1 MSRIGSINQPNVLFY
16 QHPLDMKT
24 NTCSNVHINKQK
36 LDSCVHIKHHYLKK
50 WMNTNDQLQFDTLCK
65 SLAGSLGFGFISFD
79 RELQIADYTPLASDL
94 VHLKS
99 SIDQT
104 IADGTDINVWKSWK
118 ELLES
123 ALRAKKKA
131 DFGTVE
137 YTCNNHLR
145 LLNITCIP
153 FIDPTSDVAIGG
165 TIALCDITEKQS
177 VEQEL
182 AHAERLIAI
191 GKVAGKVA
199 HELNNPLDGI
209 LRYVNLSLRT
219 IEKGSPEKATDYL
232 LHCRTGLQRMVQVV
246 TELLEFS
253 RSTHLAFET
262 SAVDRLLEDALRS
275 LEFPLRN
282 IDVHLIR
289 EHTDSIPHF
298 KSDALFQVFCNLIK
312 NAADAMEEQGQLS
325 ITVRQTTNDWQV
337 EFRDSGVGFDPDTI
351 DDLFKPFYTTKPQGR
366 GTGLG
371 LAICKDIL
379 TKLDGHITAQ
389 NALEGGGIFTVH
401 LPAHHTNSDR
411 S

>member
-1 MSRIGSINQPNVLFY
+1 
-16 QHPLDMKT
+16 
-24 NTCSNVHINKQK
+24 
-36 LDSCVHIKHHYLKK
+36 
-50 WMNTNDQLQFDTLCK
+50 MNTNTQLQFDTLCK
-65 SLAGSLGFGFISFD
+65 SLADSLRFAFISFD
-79 RELQIADYTPLASDL
+79 RELRIADYTPLAKNL
-94 VHLKS
+94 VYLKPF
-99 SIDQT
+99 IDQT
-104 IADGTDINVWKSWK
+104 IAEGTDINVWKNWK

-123 ALRAKKKA
+123 TLAANKKA

-153 FIDPTSDVAIGG
+153 FIDPTSDTAIGG
-165 TIALCDITEKQS
+165 TIALYDITEKLS

-232 LHCRTGLQRMVQVV
+232 LHCRKGLQRMVQVI
-246 TELLEFS
+246 TELLDFS

-262 SAVDRLLEDALRS
+262 SAVDKLLEDALRS

-282 IDVHLIR
+282 IDVRLVH
-289 EHTDSIPHF
+289 EHTESVPHF

-312 NAADAMEEQGQLS
+312 NAADAMEGRGQLT
-325 ITVRQTTNDWQV
+325 ITLRQTTCEWQIEV
-337 EFRDSGVGFDPDTI
+337 LDTGNGFDPNAI

-371 LAICKDIL
+371 LAICRDIL
-379 TKLDGHITAQ
+379 AKLDSRVTAK
-389 NALEGGGIFTVH
+389 NAPEGGGVFTVH
-401 LPAHHTNSDR
+401 LPIPHPNSDR

>member
-1 MSRIGSINQPNVLFY
+1 MFIQ
-16 QHPLDMKT
+16 
-24 NTCSNVHINKQK
+24 INKNG
-36 LDSCVHIKHHYLKK
+36 SNVHIKHHFLKK
-50 WMNTNDQLQFDTLCK
+50 SMNINTQLQFDTLCK
-65 SLAGSLGFGFISFD
+65 SLADSLRFGFISFD
-79 RELQIADYTPLASDL
+79 RELRIADYTPLAKNL
-94 VHLKS
+94 VHLKPF
-99 SIDQT
+99 IDQT
-104 IADGTDINVWKSWK
+104 IAEGTDINVWKNWK

-123 ALRAKKKA
+123 TLAANKKA

-137 YTCNNHLR
+137 YTCKNHLR

-153 FIDPTSDVAIGG
+153 FIDPTSDTAICG
-165 TIALCDITEKQS
+165 TIALYDITEKLS

-209 LRYVNLSLRT
+209 LRYVNLSLRK

-232 LHCRTGLQRMVQVV
+232 LHCRKGLQRMVQVI
-246 TELLEFS
+246 TELLDFS

-262 SAVDRLLEDALRS
+262 SAVDKLLEDALRS

-282 IDVHLIR
+282 IDVRLVH
-289 EHTDSIPHF
+289 EHTESVPHL

-312 NAADAMEEQGQLS
+312 NAADAMEGRGQLT
-325 ITVRQTTNDWQV
+325 ITLRQTTSEWQI
-337 EFRDSGVGFDPDTI
+337 EFLDTGNGFDPNTI

-371 LAICKDIL
+371 LAICRDIL
-379 TKLDGHITAQ
+379 AKLDSRVTAK
-389 NALEGGGIFTVH
+389 NAPEGGGVFTVH
-401 LPAHHTNSDR
+401 LPIPHPNSDR

>member
-1 MSRIGSINQPNVLFY
+1 
-16 QHPLDMKT
+16 
-24 NTCSNVHINKQK
+24 
-36 LDSCVHIKHHYLKK
+36 
-50 WMNTNDQLQFDTLCK
+50 MNTNTQLQFDTLCK
-65 SLAGSLGFGFISFD
+65 SLADSLRFGFISFD
-79 RELQIADYTPLASDL
+79 RELLIADYTPLAKNL
-94 VHLKS
+94 VYLKPF
-99 SIDQT
+99 IDQT
-104 IADGTDINVWKSWK
+104 IAEGTDINVWKNWK

-123 ALRAKKKA
+123 TLAANKQA

-137 YTCNNHLR
+137 YTRNNHLR

-153 FIDPTSDVAIGG
+153 FIDPTSDTAIGG
-165 TIALCDITEKQS
+165 TIALYDITEKLS

-232 LHCRTGLQRMVQVV
+232 LHCRKGLQRMVQVI
-246 TELLEFS
+246 TELLDFS

-262 SAVDRLLEDALRS
+262 GAVDKLLEDALRS

-282 IDVHLIR
+282 IDVRLVH
-289 EHTDSIPHF
+289 EHTESVPHF

-312 NAADAMEEQGQLS
+312 NAADAMEGRGQLT
-325 ITVRQTTNDWQV
+325 ITLRQTSSEWQI
-337 EFRDSGVGFDPDTI
+337 EFLDTGNGFDPNTI

-371 LAICKDIL
+371 LAICRDIL
-379 TKLDGHITAQ
+379 AKLDSRVTAK
-389 NALEGGGIFTVH
+389 NAPEGGGVFTVH
-401 LPAHHTNSDR
+401 LPIPHPNSDR

>member
-1 MSRIGSINQPNVLFY
+1 
-16 QHPLDMKT
+16 
-24 NTCSNVHINKQK
+24 
-36 LDSCVHIKHHYLKK
+36 
-50 WMNTNDQLQFDTLCK
+50 MNTTDQLQFDTLCK
-65 SLAGSLGFGFISFD
+65 SLAGSLRFGFISFD
-79 RELQIADYTPLASDL
+79 RKLRIVDYTPLANDL
-94 VHLKS
+94 VHLKPF
-99 SIDQT
+99 IDQT
-104 IADGTDINVWKSWK
+104 IAEGTDINVWKSWK

-123 ALRAKKKA
+123 ALTAKKKA
-131 DFGTVE
+131 EFGTVK
-137 YTCNNHLR
+137 YIRNNHQK

-153 FIDPTSDVAIGG
+153 FIDPISDTVIGG
-165 TIALCDITEKQS
+165 TIALYDITEKLS

-219 IEKGSPEKATDYL
+219 IEKGCPEKATDYL
-232 LHCRTGLQRMVQVV
+232 LHCRKGLERMVQII

-262 SAVDRLLEDALRS
+262 CAVDRLLEDALRS

-282 IDVHLIR
+282 IDVRLVR
-289 EHTDSIPHF
+289 EHTDSVPHF

-312 NAADAMEEQGQLS
+312 NAADAMGGRGRLT
-325 ITVRQTTNDWQV
+325 ITLRQTTNDWQI
-337 EFRDSGVGFDPDTI
+337 EFLDTGAGFDPDTI

-371 LAICKDIL
+371 LAICRDIL
-379 TKLDGHITAQ
+379 TKLNSRITAQ
-389 NALEGGGIFTVH
+389 NAPEGGGIFTVH
-401 LPAHHTNSDR
+401 LPIHNPNSNR

>member
-1 MSRIGSINQPNVLFY
+1 
-16 QHPLDMKT
+16 
-24 NTCSNVHINKQK
+24 
-36 LDSCVHIKHHYLKK
+36 
-50 WMNTNDQLQFDTLCK
+50 MNTNDQLQFDSLCK
-65 SLAGSLGFGFISFD
+65 SLAGSLRFGFISFD
-79 RELQIADYTPLASDL
+79 RKLRIVDHTPLVNDWI
-94 VHLKS
+94 HLEPF
-99 SIDQT
+99 IDQT
-104 IADGTDINVWKSWK
+104 IAAGTDMNVWKSWK
-118 ELLES
+118 ELLKSTLE
-123 ALRAKKKA
+123 AKKKA

-137 YTCNNHLR
+137 YIR
-145 LLNITCIP
+145 DDQKKLLNITCIP
-153 FIDPTSDVAIGG
+153 FIDPASDTVIGG
-165 TIALCDITEKQS
+165 TIALYDITEKLNI
-177 VEQEL
+177 EQEL

-232 LHCRTGLQRMVQVV
+232 LHCRKGLQRMAKII

-275 LEFPLRN
+275 LEFPLQN
-282 IDVHLIR
+282 IDVRLAH
-289 EHTDSIPHF
+289 EHTDPLPHF

-312 NAADAMEEQGQLS
+312 NAADAMGEQGRLT
-325 ITVRQTTNDWQV
+325 ITLRQMTDDWQI
-337 EFRDSGVGFDPDTI
+337 EFLDTGVGFDPNAI

-371 LAICKDIL
+371 LAICRDIL

-389 NALEGGGIFTVH
+389 NAPEGGGMFTVH
-401 LPAHHTNSDR
+401 LPIQNPNSDR

>member
-1 MSRIGSINQPNVLFY
+1 
-16 QHPLDMKT
+16 
-24 NTCSNVHINKQK
+24 
-36 LDSCVHIKHHYLKK
+36 
-50 WMNTNDQLQFDTLCK
+50 MNTDKQLQFDPLCK
-65 SLAGSLGFGFISFD
+65 SLADSLRFGFISFD
-79 RELQIADYTPLASDL
+79 RKLRITDYTPLANDWVYL
-94 VHLKS
+94 NP

-104 IADGTDINVWKSWK
+104 LTRGTDINVWKSWK

-123 ALRAKKKA
+123 ALEAKQKA
-131 DFGTVE
+131 DFGTVK
-137 YTCNNHLR
+137 YTREDQQR

-153 FIDPTSDVAIGG
+153 FMDPISGAVTGG
-165 TIALCDITEKQS
+165 TIALYDITEKLT

-219 IEKGSPEKATDYL
+219 IEKGHSEKATDYL
-232 LHCRTGLQRMVQVV
+232 LHCRDGLQRMAQII

-253 RSTHLAFET
+253 RSSHLAFET
-262 SAVDRLLEDALRS
+262 RAIDKLLEDALRS
-275 LEFPLRN
+275 LEFPLRD
-282 IDVHLIR
+282 IDIR
-289 EHTDSIPHF
+289 LVRDYTDDIPYF

-312 NAADAMEEQGQLS
+312 NAADAMGGQGRLT

-337 EFRDSGVGFDPDTI
+337 EFLDTGPGFDPGTI
-351 DDLFKPFYTTKPQGR
+351 GDLFKPFYTTKPQGR

-371 LAICKDIL
+371 LAICRDIL
-379 TKLDGHITAQ
+379 AKLDSRITAQ
-389 NALEGGGIFTVH
+389 NTPEGGGVFTVH
-401 LPAHHTNSDR
+401 LPKHNPDSDR

>member
-1 MSRIGSINQPNVLFY
+1 M
-16 QHPLDMKT
+16 
-24 NTCSNVHINKQK
+24 NK
-36 LDSCVHIKHHYLKK
+36 
-50 WMNTNDQLQFDTLCK
+50 NNQLQFDSLCK
-65 SLAGSLGFGFISFD
+65 SLADSLRFGFISFD
-79 RELQIADYTPLASDL
+79 RKLRIADYTPLANDL
-94 VHLKS
+94 VCLTP

-104 IADGTDINVWKSWK
+104 LTQGTDINVWKSWK

-123 ALRAKKKA
+123 ALEAKQKA
-131 DFGTVE
+131 EFGTVK
-137 YTCNNHLR
+137 YTRENHQK

-153 FIDPTSDVAIGG
+153 FMDPISDAVTGG
-165 TIALCDITEKQS
+165 TVALYDITEKLT

-219 IEKGSPEKATDYL
+219 IEKGHPEKTTDYL
-232 LHCRTGLQRMVQVV
+232 LHCRDGLQRMAQII

-262 SAVDRLLEDALRS
+262 SAMDKLLEDALRS

-282 IDVHLIR
+282 IDVRLVR
-289 EHTDSIPHF
+289 EHTDGIPHF

-312 NAADAMEEQGQLS
+312 NAADAMQEHGQLT
-325 ITVRQTTNDWQV
+325 ITLRQTTNDWQV
-337 EFRDSGVGFDPDTI
+337 EFLDTGPGFDPGTI
-351 DDLFKPFYTTKPQGR
+351 DDLFKPFYTTKAKGR

-371 LAICKDIL
+371 LAICRDIL
-379 TKLDGHITAQ
+379 AKLDSRITAR
-389 NALEGGGIFTVH
+389 NAPEGGGVFTVH
-401 LPAHHTNSDR
+401 LPIHNPNSDR

>member
-1 MSRIGSINQPNVLFY
+1 
-16 QHPLDMKT
+16 
-24 NTCSNVHINKQK
+24 
-36 LDSCVHIKHHYLKK
+36 
-50 WMNTNDQLQFDTLCK
+50 MNTNDQLQFDTLCK

-104 IADGTDINVWKSWK
+104 IAGGTDINVWKNWK

-123 ALRAKKKA
+123 ALKAKKKA

-137 YTCNNHLR
+137 YTCDNHLR
-145 LLNITCIP
+145 LRKNFMARCSLII
-153 FIDPTSDVAIGG
+153 SDTAIGG
-165 TIALCDITEKQS
+165 TIALYDITEKQS

-219 IEKGSPEKATDYL
+219 IENGSPEKATDYL

-253 RSTHLAFET
+253 RSTHLAFDT

-275 LEFPLRN
+275 LEFPLRT

-312 NAADAMEEQGQLS
+312 NAADAMEEQGQLTIS
-325 ITVRQTTNDWQV
+325 VRQTTNDWQV
-337 EFRDSGVGFDPDTI
+337 EFCDSGVGFDPETI

-379 TKLDGHITAQ
+379 SKLDGHITAQ
-389 NALEGGGIFTVH
+389 NAPEGGGIFTVH
-401 LPAHHTNSDR
+401 LPIHHTNSDR

>member
-1 MSRIGSINQPNVLFY
+1 
-16 QHPLDMKT
+16 
-24 NTCSNVHINKQK
+24 
-36 LDSCVHIKHHYLKK
+36 
-50 WMNTNDQLQFDTLCK
+50 MNTNNPLQFDSLCK
-65 SLAGSLGFGFISFD
+65 SLAGSLQFGFISFD
-79 RELQIADYTPLASDL
+79 RKLHIADYTPLASDL
-94 VHLKS
+94 IHLEP
-99 SIDQT
+99 SIGQT
-104 IADGTDINVWKSWK
+104 LTQGTDVNVWKSWK

-123 ALRAKKKA
+123 ALAAKQKA
-131 DFGTVE
+131 EFGTVK
-137 YTCNNHLR
+137 YTRNNHQK

-153 FIDPTSDVAIGG
+153 IMDPISDVVIGG
-165 TIALCDITEKQS
+165 IIALYDITEKLD

-219 IEKGSPEKATDYL
+219 IEKGHPEKATDYL
-232 LHCRTGLQRMVQVV
+232 LHCRDGLQRMVHII

-253 RSTHLAFET
+253 RSTHLTFEA
-262 SAVDRLLEDALRS
+262 SAVDKLLEDALRS

-282 IDVHLIR
+282 IDVRLVH
-289 EHTDSIPHF
+289 EHTDGIPHF

-312 NAADAMEEQGQLS
+312 NAADAMEGQGQLT
-325 ITVRQTTNDWQV
+325 ITLHQTTDDWQV
-337 EFRDSGVGFDPDTI
+337 EFLDTGPGFDPGTI

-371 LAICKDIL
+371 LAICRDIL
-379 TKLDGHITAQ
+379 AKLNSRITAQ
-389 NALEGGGIFTVH
+389 NAPEGGGVFTVH
-401 LPAHHTNSDR
+401 LPIHTLNSNR